1 MQSSDSKCVINC
13 DHDCTYTTYTKTVI
27 WYGNITA
34 QDFTLYSSLKKIA
47 LDLVLCDDLRQ
58 LKRRTRASRAPM
70 HSFRSAIYGNA
81 S

>member
-13 DHDCTYTTYTKTVI
+13 DHDCTYTKTVI

-47 LDLVLCDDLRQ
+47 LGFGFV
-58 LKRRTRASRAPM
+58 RRPSTIETTHQSVASRDAQ
-70 HSFRSAIYGNA
+70 F
-81 S
+81 